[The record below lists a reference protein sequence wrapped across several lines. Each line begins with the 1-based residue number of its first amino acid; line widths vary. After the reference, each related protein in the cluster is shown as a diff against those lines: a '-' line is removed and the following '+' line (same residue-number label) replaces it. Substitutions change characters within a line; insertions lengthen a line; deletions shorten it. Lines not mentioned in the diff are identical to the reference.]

1 MVRHPRPRAYPEVI
15 QPLAVPDG
23 LGDVLTVMSSIL
35 DDSSIMGE
43 RQATRVSRVTDI
55 NQRIASRVR
64 DLRAAEGLSLE
75 ALARLSGVSRSM
87 ISLIERGESSATA
100 VVLERLAASLGVS
113 LAALFENTQAPASP
127 VARRSAQPAWR
138 DPASGYLRRNLSPDG
153 FAALLQLVEIEFPPG
168 ARVAYESAPR
178 EVPLHQQVWV
188 LDGSIE
194 LSLGSEHF
202 RLDAGD
208 CFAMQLDRPTAYGN
222 PGRKPARYLVA
233 IVSNEHIPR
242 RKP

>member
-75 ALARLSGVSRSM
+75 ALARLSGV
-87 ISLIERGESSATA
+87 SSATA

-194 LSLGSEHF
+194 LS
-202 RLDAGD
+202 
-208 CFAMQLDRPTAYGN
+208 
-222 PGRKPARYLVA
+222 
-233 IVSNEHIPR
+233 
-242 RKP
+242 